1 MNTII
6 SLSLIVVLLVVL
18 IIKDQFS
25 VRMAKVRVKK

>member
-1 MNTII
+1 MNPIY
-6 SLSLIVVLLVVL
+6 SLSLIVVLLAVL

>member
-1 MNTII
+1 MNSII

-25 VRMAKVRVKK
+25 VRMATVRVKK